1 MSRTERRGTQAA
13 SRNRSVTT
21 YGHKFKHEH
30 ATLTPK
36 IWRPIN
42 GFARG
47 RSVRIGNFG
56 WPTEPWRRNHDVTK
70 RADPSVA
77 GLEVSFKPVFEKF
90 ARLAA
95 PVRRFGASKSARTA
109 VLVLGLA
116 AVTAYTVPELQRAA
130 RGWLDAC
137 LWSCLGYFA
146 IDSGVRAHAAIQTG
160 RVWAHIFS
168 VSAFIDLV
176 GVVAVP
182 IALLC
187 GVPAPTAWLLASFWV
202 LKLAQD
208 SPGFAQLQRV
218 FVVEAK
224 ALASVF
230 ALFLIVLF
238 LSSAAMYVI
247 ERSAQP
253 AAFSSM
259 PQALWWAVV
268 TLTTT
273 GYGDKVPITY
283 LGRLLGGMVMICG
296 IATFGLSTGI
306 LATGFAAETR
316 RRNFIRTWDLV
327 SKVPFFQSLDPAA
340 ITDITH
346 MLRLLEVPE
355 RTAIIRR
362 GKIGDCMYFIAAG
375 EVQVD
380 VRPRPVRLGAGAFFG
395 ELALLGDSVRS
406 ANVTTTMPSTL
417 LILDL
422 ADFRTLTANH
432 ADLRRAI
439 DAEGQRRMEENQR
452 QHEQQRAEGAAS
464 A

>member
-1 MSRTERRGTQAA
+1 L
-13 SRNRSVTT
+13 V
-21 YGHKFKHEH
+21 HF
-30 ATLTPK
+30 
-36 IWRPIN
+36 
-42 GFARG
+42 
-47 RSVRIGNFG
+47 
-56 WPTEPWRRNHDVTK
+56 
-70 RADPSVA
+70 
-77 GLEVSFKPVFEKF
+77 
-90 ARLAA
+90 AA
-95 PVRRFGASKSARTA
+95 PLRRFGASHSARTS
-109 VLVLGLA
+109 VLVLGLTA
-116 AVTAYTVPELQRAA
+116 LTAYTVPELQRAA
-130 RGWLDAC
+130 GGWLCAC

-146 IDSGVRAHAAIQTG
+146 IDGVVRANAAAQGGKIWT
-160 RVWAHIFS
+160 HIFS
-168 VSAFIDLV
+168 FSGLVDLIAV
-176 GVVAVP
+176 IAVP
-182 IALLC
+182 IALLS
-187 GVPAPTAWLLASFWV
+187 GVPAPTAWLLASLWV

-238 LSSAAMYVI
+238 LSSAAMFLI
-247 ERSAQP
+247 ERHAQP
-253 AAFSSM
+253 TAFNSM

-273 GYGDKVPITY
+273 GYGDKVPITD
-283 LGRLLGGMVMICG
+283 LGRLLGGIVMICG

-340 ITDITH
+340 ITEITH
-346 MLRLLEVPE
+346 LLRLLEVPE

-362 GKIGDCMYFIAAG
+362 GKIGDCMYFIAGG

-380 VRPRPVRLGAGAFFG
+380 VKPSPVRLGPGAFFG

-422 ADFRTLTANH
+422 ADFRTFTANH
-432 ADLRRAI
+432 PDLKRAI
-439 DAEGQRRMEENQR
+439 DAEAQRRMSENQETRER
-452 QHEQQRAEGAAS
+452 QRFGGGS
-464 A
+464 SG

>member
-1 MSRTERRGTQAA
+1 
-13 SRNRSVTT
+13 V
-21 YGHKFKHEH
+21 
-30 ATLTPK
+30 
-36 IWRPIN
+36 
-42 GFARG
+42 
-47 RSVRIGNFG
+47 
-56 WPTEPWRRNHDVTK
+56 
-70 RADPSVA
+70 
-77 GLEVSFKPVFEKF
+77 LEVSAKPDFAKF
-90 ARLAA
+90 ARLTA
-95 PVRRFGASKSARTA
+95 PIRRFGASNTARTA
-109 VLVLGLA
+109 VLALGLV
-116 AVTAYTVPELQRAA
+116 AVTAYTVPELQRTAG
-130 RGWLDAC
+130 GWLDAC

-146 IDSGVRAHAAIQTG
+146 IDSGARAHAAIKAG
-160 RVWAHIFS
+160 NGWAHIFS
-168 VSAFIDLV
+168 VSALIDLL

-182 IALLC
+182 MALLL
-187 GVPAPTAWLLASFWV
+187 GVQAPTAWLLASFWV

-238 LSSAAMYVI
+238 LSSAAMYLI
-247 ERSAQP
+247 ERTAQP
-253 AAFSSM
+253 NAFSSM

-283 LGRLLGGMVMICG
+283 LGRLIGGVVMICG

-340 ITDITH
+340 IADITH

-362 GKIGDCMYFIAAG
+362 GKVGDCMYFIASG

-380 VRPRPVRLGAGAFFG
+380 VKPSPVRLGAGAFFG

-406 ANVTTTMPSTL
+406 ANVTTTMPSSL

-432 ADLRRAI
+432 ADLRRVI
-439 DAEGQRRMEENQR
+439 DEEGQRRMKENLQRHER
-452 QHEQQRAEGAAS
+452 QHADGTFS

>member
-1 MSRTERRGTQAA
+1 M
-13 SRNRSVTT
+13 
-21 YGHKFKHEH
+21 
-30 ATLTPK
+30 
-36 IWRPIN
+36 
-42 GFARG
+42 
-47 RSVRIGNFG
+47 
-56 WPTEPWRRNHDVTK
+56 
-70 RADPSVA
+70 
-77 GLEVSFKPVFEKF
+77 LEVSAKPDFAKF
-90 ARLAA
+90 ARLTA
-95 PVRRFGASKSARTA
+95 PIRRFGASDTARTA
-109 VLVLGLA
+109 VLALGLV
-116 AVTAYTVPELQRAA
+116 AVTAYTVPELQRTAG
-130 RGWLDAC
+130 GWLDAC

-146 IDSGVRAHAAIQTG
+146 IDSGARAHAAIKAG
-160 RVWAHIFS
+160 NGWAHIFS
-168 VSAFIDLV
+168 VSALIDLL
-176 GVVAVP
+176 GVIAVP
-182 IALLC
+182 MALLL
-187 GVPAPTAWLLASFWV
+187 GVQAPTAWLLASFWV

-238 LSSAAMYVI
+238 LSSAAMYLI
-247 ERSAQP
+247 ERTAQP
-253 AAFSSM
+253 NAFSSM

-283 LGRLLGGMVMICG
+283 LGRLIGGVVMICG

-340 ITDITH
+340 IADITH

-362 GKIGDCMYFIAAG
+362 GKVGDCMYFIASG

-380 VRPRPVRLGAGAFFG
+380 VKPSPVRLGAGAFFG

-406 ANVTTTMPSTL
+406 ANVTTTMPSSL

-432 ADLRRAI
+432 ADLRRVI
-439 DAEGQRRMEENQR
+439 DEEGQRRVKENLQRHER
-452 QHEQQRAEGAAS
+452 QHADGTFS

>member
-1 MSRTERRGTQAA
+1 M
-13 SRNRSVTT
+13 V
-21 YGHKFKHEH
+21 
-30 ATLTPK
+30 
-36 IWRPIN
+36 
-42 GFARG
+42 
-47 RSVRIGNFG
+47 
-56 WPTEPWRRNHDVTK
+56 
-70 RADPSVA
+70 
-77 GLEVSFKPVFEKF
+77 FKPVVRNFVH
-90 ARLAA
+90 LAA
-95 PVRRFGASKSARTA
+95 PLRRFGASPSARLS
-109 VLVLGLA
+109 VLVLGLTA
-116 AVTAYTVPELQRAA
+116 LTAYTVPEVQRVAG
-130 RGWLDAC
+130 GWLSAC

-146 IDSGVRAHAAIQTG
+146 IDAAVRAYAASQGGKI
-160 RVWAHIFS
+160 WSHICSFS
-168 VSAFIDLV
+168 GFVDVIS
-176 GVVAVP
+176 VVAVP

-187 GVPAPTAWLLASFWV
+187 GVPTTTAWLLAALWI

-238 LSSAAMYVI
+238 LSSAAMFVI
-247 ERSAQP
+247 ERHAQP
-253 AAFSSM
+253 TAFNSM

-273 GYGDKVPITY
+273 GYGDKVPITD
-283 LGRLLGGMVMICG
+283 LGRLLGGIVMICG

-340 ITDITH
+340 ITEITH
-346 MLRLLEVPE
+346 LLRLLEIPE

-380 VRPRPVRLGAGAFFG
+380 VKPSPVRLGPGAFFG

-422 ADFRTLTANH
+422 ADFRTFTANH
-432 ADLRRAI
+432 PDLKRAI
-439 DAEGQRRMEENQR
+439 DAEAQRRMSENQETRER
-452 QHEQQRAEGAAS
+452 QRFSGS
-464 A
+464 PG